1 MKKGFI
7 IGLAI
12 FSGITL
18 LTAGAVGTFYMHF
31 KNQMSWHIHEP
42 MTEEQQVK
50 LSSMALLPSV
60 GSELERYADRGM
72 RDSEYQA
79 ETYLYDDVDDMINS
93 LPGDFRDSI
102 EMAFE
107 NEPELSEDIAGNE
120 VKVYYVPQLPLASEG
135 DLDEKYEYY
144 FYGVFQYYYILE
156 YPDGTY
162 RFAVNIHNT

>member
-12 FSGITL
+12 FTGIVL
-18 LTAGAVGTFYMHF
+18 SMGAVVGTFYMHF
-31 KNQMSWHIHEP
+31 KNQMTWDIHEP
-42 MTEEQQVK
+42 MTAEEQEK
-50 LSSMALLPSV
+50 YSSMALLPSV
-60 GSELERYADRGM
+60 GSELVRYADRGM

-79 ETYLYDDVDDMINS
+79 ETRLYSDVDDMTAS
-93 LPGDFRDSI
+93 LPADYKDSI

-107 NEPELSEDIAGNE
+107 GEPQQDKDIAGNE
-120 VKVYYVPQLPLASEG
+120 VMVYYVPNLPLSSEG

>member
-7 IGLAI
+7 IGLSI
-12 FSGITL
+12 FTGIV
-18 LTAGAVGTFYMHF
+18 LTMGAVIGTFFMHF
-31 KNQMSWHIHEP
+31 KRQMTWTIHEP
-42 MTEEQQVK
+42 MTVEEQEK

-72 RDSEYQA
+72 RDAEYQA
-79 ETYLYDDVDDMINS
+79 ETRLYTNADDMIAS
-93 LPGDFRDSI
+93 LPEDYKDSI

-107 NEPELSEDIAGNE
+107 NDPRQDEDIAGNE
-120 VKVYYVPQLPLASEG
+120 VIMYYVPSLPVAEKG

-144 FYGVFQYYYILE
+144 FYGMFQYYYILE

-162 RFAVNIHNT
+162 RFAVNIHDT